1 MTQDIYILSKKERK
15 QAKKEPKKE
24 TTEIVVPKDCKV
36 VIV

>member
-1 MTQDIYILSKKERK
+1 MTQDIYILS
-15 QAKKEPKKE
+15 KKEPKKE